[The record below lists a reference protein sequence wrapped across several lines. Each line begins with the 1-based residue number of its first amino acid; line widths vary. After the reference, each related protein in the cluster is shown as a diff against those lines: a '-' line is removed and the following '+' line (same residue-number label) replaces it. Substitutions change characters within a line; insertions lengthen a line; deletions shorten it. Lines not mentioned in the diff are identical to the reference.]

1 MSTVCF
7 VNGYVLSDEHPRFEK
22 KNVLCENGKIKSI
35 FSEGVKPLADT
46 YVDIEGRY
54 LVPELLEK
62 GYTVDVISLDEKTSD
77 NPRSLSGLNYF
88 LTAAPDSS
96 KAVMSASLYPI
107 SPSTS

>member
-54 LVPELLEK
+54 LVPGFTEGLKLMKAGGKYRMFIPAHLGYGKENVQGVIPGNSALDFTVELIN
-62 GYTVDVISLDEKTSD
+62 VIIE
-77 NPRSLSGLNYF
+77 
-88 LTAAPDSS
+88 
-96 KAVMSASLYPI
+96 
-107 SPSTS
+107 